1 MISLTNSERNTYK
14 ECIRKWHYN
23 YELKRSKLQT
33 SEPLYMG
40 SAIGIG
46 LDAIWEGDKDYL
58 KPFEDYLDK
67 NGESHK
73 KLRLYYMGRAMLM
86 GYIAAWDLDEFGL
99 IATERKVVA
108 HICEGIENP
117 GMVDKFVRHKD
128 TGQLYQLDH
137 KTTTANIEDPTSD
150 YWSDLMIDNQPTG
163 YKVALEQETGEDVGI
178 MYDVIKK
185 HSATKPKMKKK
196 ISKRKSETV
205 DEYEIRKADVT
216 ESWEEFGER
225 LLNDYLDNPGTYYR
239 RQIIARTSS
248 DVEEWR
254 SEFQADAIA
263 LAATRAGGV
272 FTKSPKTCTKW
283 GSRCAYYNVC
293 RGLDQI
299 DSDNFI
305 TRENRHPE
313 LDGDDI
319 KGVENVVI

>member
-14 ECIRKWHYN
+14 ECHRKWYYN
-23 YELKRSKLQT
+23 YELKRSKQQ
-33 SEPLYMG
+33 SAEPLYFG
-40 SAIGIG
+40 SAIGLG
-46 LDAIWEGDKDYL
+46 LDAIWEKDPNYL
-58 KPFEDYLDK
+58 DVFGDYLDT
-67 NGESHK
+67 NGEKHS
-73 KLRLYYMGRAMLM
+73 KLRLYYMGKAMLE
-86 GYIAAWDLDEFGL
+86 GYVAAWDLDEFEL
-99 IATERKVVA
+99 IETEKKVVA

-117 GMVDKFVRHKD
+117 GMVDKFIRHKES
-128 TGQLYQLDH
+128 GQLYQLDH
-137 KTTTANIEDPTSD
+137 KTSKLDIEDPTSD

-163 YKVALEQETGEDVGI
+163 YKVAIEQETGENVGI

-196 ISKRKSETV
+196 IAKRKSETD
-205 DEYEIRKADVT
+205 DEYQLRKADNT
-216 ESWEEFGER
+216 ESWPEFGER
-225 LLNDYLDNPGTYYR
+225 LLQNYLDNPGTYYR

-254 SEFQADAIA
+254 TEFEADANA

-272 FTKSPKTCTKW
+272 FAKSPKTCTKW
-283 GSRCAYYNVC
+283 GSRCSYYNVC

-299 DSDNFI
+299 ESDNFI

-319 KGVENVVI
+319 KGVDNVII